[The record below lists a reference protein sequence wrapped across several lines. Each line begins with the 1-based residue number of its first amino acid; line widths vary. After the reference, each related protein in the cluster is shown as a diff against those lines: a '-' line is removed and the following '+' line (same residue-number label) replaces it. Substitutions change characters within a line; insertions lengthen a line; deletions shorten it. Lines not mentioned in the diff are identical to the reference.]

1 MGNNNLL
8 KNADRLLE
16 KYQII
21 EKETLIQRNM
31 ILKYSSTKNKD
42 VVEKVRRGINRIVE
56 NEVTVL
62 NCFLESITPK

>member
-31 ILKYSSTKNKD
+31 ILKYSLTKNKD

-56 NEVTVL
+56 NETTVL
-62 NCFLESITPK
+62 NCFLESITPL